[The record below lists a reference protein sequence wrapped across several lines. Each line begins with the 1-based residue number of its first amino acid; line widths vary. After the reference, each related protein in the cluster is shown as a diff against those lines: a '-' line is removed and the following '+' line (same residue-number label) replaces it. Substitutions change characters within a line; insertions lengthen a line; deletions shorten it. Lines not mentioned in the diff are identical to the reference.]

1 MRAYRDQYASVFND
15 GRNVVLIGI
24 SNDPIAEGQSWLAD
38 EDFPYLFAS
47 DASGG
52 TYAAYG
58 GNLRDGGMVGGRS
71 VIVVGPDGRIAGVMP
86 QFNQVDPMSYDELAG
101 YIDTVTPEPEEP

>member
-24 SNDPIAEGQSWLAD
+24 SNDPIEEGRSWLAD
-38 EDFPYLFAS
+38 EDFPYVFAS
-47 DASGG
+47 DVTGG

-58 GNLRDGGMVGGRS
+58 GALRDEGMVGGRS

-86 QFNQVDPMSYDELAG
+86 QFNQVDPTAYEELAG
-101 YIDTVTPEPEEP
+101 YIDEVTPEPEDP